1 MPLKQKISE
10 AASDIA
16 RINGII
22 AKIDVALALPD
33 LFKPIPGRPPG
44 SARRARVPRMRCSA
58 PKTNGKLVLR

>member
-1 MPLKQKISE
+1 MPLNQKISE

-33 LFKPIPGRPPG
+33 LFMRDPRQAPS

-58 PKTNGKLVLR
+58 PKTSGKLVLR